1 MILASVKSFFEMHRT
16 AETNSKDRRGD
27 LRRKV
32 LLRAELYPVLGY
44 AEMQVKNVSKS
55 GLAAETSASLQ
66 VAQPLLI
73 SLDGNKYHLG
83 VVRWVRG
90 RRFGLSLEDAFAIFG
105 LHDEVDSGLVRGHK
119 IRSRRHSIEVAG
131 RIALGF
137 RGYDCIVRDVSQ
149 SGMRLECNA
158 MLSVRQQV
166 LVKLKD
172 RPIVLGSVQW
182 CDEGMVGIQAAE
194 RIPTLRLAYAYDT

>member
-1 MILASVKSFFEMHRT
+1 MILAGIKSLLGKNGTSENNP
-16 AETNSKDRRGD
+16 EDRRRD

-32 LLRAELYPVLGY
+32 LLRAELYPVLSY

-55 GLAAETSASLQ
+55 GLAGETAASLQ

-73 SLDGNKYHLG
+73 SLDGNKYYLG

-105 LHDEVDSGLVRGHK
+105 LHDEVDSGLIGDHQ
-119 IRSRRHSIEVAG
+119 IRSRRHNVEVAG
-131 RIALGF
+131 RIAVGLPPYG
-137 RGYDCIVRDVSQ
+137 CIVRDVSQ
-149 SGMRLECNA
+149 SGLRLECSA
-158 MLSVRQQV
+158 MLAVRQQV

-172 RPIVLGSVQW
+172 RPIVRGSVQW
-182 CDEGMVGIQAAE
+182 CNDGTVGIQAAE
-194 RIPTLRLAYAYDT
+194 RIPTLRLAYAYE